1 MEYHF
6 STKVKHR
13 EEIPKFHEDTPYK
26 FQPICLKVISVYY
39 FFCFIYL
46 RNLNIK
52 ATLLSE
58 EIHGLHCEIAVKSGF
73 GRSIREAVILGSVA
87 ISLSFCNVRFIGQF
101 ASVA

>member
-13 EEIPKFHEDTPYK
+13 EEIPKFHQDTPYK

-39 FFCFIYL
+39 FFIYF

-58 EIHGLHCEIAVKSGF
+58 ELHGLHCEIAIKSGF

-87 ISLSFCNVRFIGQF
+87 ISLSFYKVRFIGQF